1 VGKSNVTPR
10 RVIHDTWDVRPLDG
24 SRAPK
29 TTPIR
34 RREKMS
40 ELDLGL
46 PDFESANC
54 KGLDPD
60 LFYDDYV
67 VTESMQYESDNLYY
81 EMSESHLSTA
91 PKQHAYLRRMCL
103 TCPEVQACREWAI
116 VNEEY
121 GFWGGMTATERR
133 SERVMR
139 NIPVTNFSELLDIE
153 VHLIRIE
160 EEVRNADFG

>member
-1 VGKSNVTPR
+1 MIENRIKNSRDPDRFEFRSRDGRYHPTVT
-10 RVIHDTWDVRPLDG
+10 
-24 SRAPK
+24 SR
-29 TTPIR
+29 R

-46 PDFESANC
+46 PDFDNANC

-103 TCPEVQACREWAI
+103 TCPEVRACREWAI

-139 NIPVTNFSELLDIE
+139 NIPVTNFSELLDTE